1 MAIQKFVVSR
11 DESVYEAWPDLIKTK
26 SGKLLCVFTECE
38 HHICRK
44 NSRIV
49 LTESSDRGRTWS
61 KKRPISEES
70 GADFFFDNARLSQ
83 LSDGRIAMICNRH
96 GSESAGG
103 AVQYL
108 WFSEDEGTT
117 WSEPTVLPFCG
128 IVPDRFTEIKNGDHK
143 GRYIVLAHYTS
154 KETGKLEEY
163 LWYSDDQGKTWS
175 DRVTVAADPRYNLC
189 EACVIECDDGTL
201 VAFMRENSF
210 EGYDVMK
217 AISRDGGESWE
228 GVYRTPITAGHR
240 PTVGYLNDGRVMV
253 TYRYV
258 TCYTPVEGSVSLGLH
273 NTFLTILKAE
283 ELTRTERA
291 GTYYKTMPLD
301 YDRNEKPDTGYTGW
315 VQFEDG
321 EIYVVN
327 YIKDDADKAQI
338 RGYSFYPNDIIL

>member
-1 MAIQKFVVSR
+1 
-11 DESVYEAWPDLIKTK
+11 
-26 SGKLLCVFTECE
+26 
-38 HHICRK
+38 
-44 NSRIV
+44 
-49 LTESSDRGRTWS
+49 
-61 KKRPISEES
+61 
-70 GADFFFDNARLSQ
+70 
-83 LSDGRIAMICNRH
+83 MICNRH

-108 WFSEDEGTT
+108 WFSGDEGKS

-128 IVPDRFTEIKNGDHK
+128 IVPDRFTELKS
-143 GRYIVLAHYTS
+143 GRYLVIAHYTN

-163 LWYSDDQGKTWS
+163 LWYSDDKGKTWS

-217 AISRDGGESWE
+217 AISRDSGESWE

-258 TCYTPVEGSVSLGLH
+258 TCYTPVEGSVSIGLH
-273 NTFLTILKAE
+273 NTFLTVLKAE

-315 VQFEDG
+315 VQFDDG